1 MHQRLH
7 PGPAFPLILLLVVL
21 NGAAASGKEFLT
33 SKEIEGIQDT
43 HEIEARVKIYL
54 TAASLRLR
62 SAEDRL
68 VGKEIVPGDPLEFF
82 TPEDMLDG
90 YYRILKSV
98 MMNLDDAAQN
108 PQTDRGAIGKAL
120 KNLKSSTE
128 KAVEQLQ
135 ILKKIAEEKRKEE
148 FWNLVN
154 KAIEITEGAHDGAEY
169 GLSKHPA
176 PPEKDRKKRK

>member
-1 MHQRLH
+1 MTRFW
-7 PGPAFPLILLLVVL
+7 PAVAIILSILILSSS
-21 NGAAASGKEFLT
+21 NGAPALGREFLT
-33 SKEIEGIQDT
+33 PKEIEGIQDT
-43 HEIEARVKIYL
+43 HDIVVRVKIYMD
-54 TAASLRLR
+54 AALLRLR

-68 VGKEIVPGDPLEFF
+68 VGKETAPGDPLEFF

-90 YYRILKSV
+90 YYRILKST

-108 PQTDRGAIGKAL
+108 PKTDQGSLGKAL
-120 KNLKSSTE
+120 KNLKASTE
-128 KAVEQLQ
+128 KAAEQLQ

-154 KAIEITEGAHDGAEY
+154 SAIEITEGAHDGAEY

-176 PPEKDRKKRK
+176 PPEREKKRK